1 MCTNYTKKIEGDTDN
16 NYKRWVAPDYEF
28 MDSLD
33 ANCLSYKDNV
43 TDRLKE
49 CPFGIT
55 CLNPDDKFYFSVKQP
70 NKEVSDGK
78 DYMYNYL
85 YGGCKLF
92 ILGFPTYYPRQKPIN
107 GSTIEEDHMY
117 WPWYDNKRILEQN
130 ELSNI
135 MYPVRYSNIYE
146 LNNQKYRENDRN
158 KELLRLNLKSIAEDS
173 DKKIPEKIE
182 LIMNKID
189 LTQFEL
195 DQNPIHPKQ
204 EFINNINKAFKEDG
218 YSDNDVEKYNIPYW
232 KYKEVDDGKVI
243 QTEKLNHWKVAMD
256 SLKNITELFKNND
269 KILAINR
276 VTGDD
281 VLDPLKFLFMNKK
294 VTNEKLQ
301 FKILIPG
308 LNLDYLD
315 INARNHLTQYLI
327 NAEKPGLS
335 PKKLTES
342 KKYDLI
348 NWLVENK
355 AFDDEIMKEI
365 IDQLIKPK
373 LENLKA
379 TYMSVSKTA
388 KLKEQ
393 MDKYITLSME
403 SWYINQNISGIL
415 KKCSEQSGIN
425 PHEIERTSNAII
437 PWRNPYYTSTKDGTE
452 ILETFYKQD
461 DIETKLEKLPKPP
474 DKPQLNTILDGSMAN
489 TIDVIQDWIRNR
501 DYHVK
506 TKNFIK
512 HCQLNYQEAKLFP
525 ITTFPESIQTKNEE
539 VYDKRSK
546 LIQEQTNADKRLQE
560 ISNWSKEKIDTV
572 VGALMDPYFKVVTE
586 QKSEYNDLIS
596 DIRSKIKLNTIS
608 TQLTNLDRLIEKSI
622 KKAYTISD
630 SASQPP
636 TESDTVMPIV
646 DFKMFYVLQNNN
658 TQLKCYDQ
666 LKVLANFASFIKKV
680 GSK

>member
-1 MCTNYTKKIEGDTDN
+1 
-16 NYKRWVAPDYEF
+16 

-33 ANCLSYKDNV
+33 ANCLTY
-43 TDRLKE
+43 TDLVNNYIKE

-55 CLNPDDKFYFSVKQP
+55 CLNTEDKYYFSVKQP
-70 NKEVSDGK
+70 NTKITAGK
-78 DYMYNYL
+78 DYVYNYL
-85 YGGCKLF
+85 YGGSKLF
-92 ILGFPTYYPRQKPIN
+92 ILGFPTYYPKQYL
-107 GSTIEEDHMY
+107 IEDERIHVNKMY
-117 WPWYDNKRILEQN
+117 WPWYHNKRILDQN
-130 ELSNI
+130 ELNNI
-135 MYPVRYSNIYE
+135 MYPVRNSSNYTLNDDIYTDE
-146 LNNQKYRENDRN
+146 K
-158 KELLRLNLKSIAEDS
+158 KELLRLNLKSIS
-173 DKKIPEKIE
+173 KKSSIPKEIK
-182 LIMNKID
+182 LIMNNKEHFNFRKLTNNNETDKKTFID
-189 LTQFEL
+189 IVKTVAE
-195 DQNPIHPKQ
+195 NEHG
-204 EFINNINKAFKEDG
+204 ENNIPG
-218 YSDNDVEKYNIPYW
+218 YEIPYW
-232 KYKEVDDGKVI
+232 DYNLEKDSDSHKEED
-243 QTEKLNHWKVAMD
+243 LNHWKVAMD
-256 SLKNITELFKNND
+256 SLKNIKELFQINSRNSKG
-269 KILAINR
+269 INR

-294 VTNEKLQ
+294 VTNENNKLQ

-315 INARNHLTQYLI
+315 INARNQLTQYLI
-327 NAEKPGLS
+327 NAEEPELS
-335 PKKLTES
+335 PKELTES

-355 AFDDEIMKEI
+355 AFDDEIMREI

-388 KLKEQ
+388 KLREQ

-437 PWRNPYYTSTKDGTE
+437 PWRNPYYTSTKDGID
-452 ILETFYKQD
+452 ILETFYDQN
-461 DIETKLEKLPKPP
+461 DIRAKLEKLPKAPTEP
-474 DKPQLNTILDGSMAN
+474 ELNTILDGSMAN
-489 TIDVIQDWIRNR
+489 TLVVIQKWISDR
-501 DYHVK
+501 DYLVK

-525 ITTFPESIQTKNEE
+525 ITTFPESIQIKNKEI
-539 VYDKRSK
+539 YDKRLLK
-546 LIQEQTNADKRLQE
+546 IKGQTNADKILQE

-572 VGALMDPYFKVVTE
+572 VGALMDPYFKVVSE
-586 QKSEYNDLIS
+586 QESEYNDLIS